1 MYLSALVS
9 AAQQSIAFEAALGI
23 GLPLLVLLTGQV
35 RFHHPRVL
43 ELLFIESGF
52 NVLAVTSRLAHSHG
66 LTWLNEVCGGLF
78 AVWFCV
84 QAGGFLRGQWRKG
97 SRSGVWL
104 SLLAIVL
111 IGDWFLGAPQLGG
124 AVDEQGQ
131 LLLWGSQA
139 PLAVR
144 VWYAIWVA
152 NILVNGTVTRP
163 LIRQHIVQVVSA
175 VSYTHLTLPT
185 TMLV

>member
-1 MYLSALVS
+1 MNAPARDPLSPPDASFNGPVFADGNRATGRDVIVSSALLAAGSFVYLSALVS

-97 SRSGVWL
+97 SVAEPARGCAHRRLVSRR
-104 SLLAIVL
+104 A
-111 IGDWFLGAPQLGG
+111 AARRRGG
-124 AVDEQGQ
+124 
-131 LLLWGSQA
+131 
-139 PLAVR
+139 
-144 VWYAIWVA
+144 
-152 NILVNGTVTRP
+152 
-163 LIRQHIVQVVSA
+163 
-175 VSYTHLTLPT
+175 
-185 TMLV
+185 